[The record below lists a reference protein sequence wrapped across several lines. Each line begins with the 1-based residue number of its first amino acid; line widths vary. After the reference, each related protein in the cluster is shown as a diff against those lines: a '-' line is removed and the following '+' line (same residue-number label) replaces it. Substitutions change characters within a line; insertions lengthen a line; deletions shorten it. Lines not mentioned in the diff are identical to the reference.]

1 MIPQIRVG
9 GINMIDDIKDL
20 AEKLDSAVRELLN
33 NEPTDSQLEE
43 LKALNEQLNW
53 IDIIY

>member
-1 MIPQIRVG
+1 
-9 GINMIDDIKDL
+9 MIDDIKEL
-20 AEKLDSAVRELLN
+20 AEKLDIAVAELLD
-33 NEPTDSQLEE
+33 NETTDDSQLEE

>member
-1 MIPQIRVG
+1 
-9 GINMIDDIKDL
+9 MIDDIKEL
-20 AEKLDSAVRELLN
+20 AEKLDSAVAKLLDNEL
-33 NEPTDSQLEE
+33 TDSQLEE

>member
-1 MIPQIRVG
+1 
-9 GINMIDDIKDL
+9 MIDDIKEL
-20 AEKLDSAVRELLN
+20 AEKLDFAVAELLD